1 MLVDLGKEVYARDF
15 ERPFLERSAE
25 FYQREAAE
33 LLAQSTAPDYLRRAE
48 RRLNDEDERVKLFLG
63 QANRRLATLA
73 RTPALPLALTP
84 SLFPMYTHAH
94 MLARTS
100 ASPLTRLPSL
110 FPPPACPLRSRRSSP
125 PRAPRPP
132 RPPRARAQT
141 RRPSRSCARWS
152 SAS

>member
-1 MLVDLGKEVYARDF
+1 
-15 ERPFLERSAE
+15 
-25 FYQREAAE
+25 
-33 LLAQSTAPDYLRRAE
+33 
-48 RRLNDEDERVKLFLG
+48 
-63 QANRRLATLA
+63 
-73 RTPALPLALTP
+73 
-84 SLFPMYTHAH
+84 MYTHAH